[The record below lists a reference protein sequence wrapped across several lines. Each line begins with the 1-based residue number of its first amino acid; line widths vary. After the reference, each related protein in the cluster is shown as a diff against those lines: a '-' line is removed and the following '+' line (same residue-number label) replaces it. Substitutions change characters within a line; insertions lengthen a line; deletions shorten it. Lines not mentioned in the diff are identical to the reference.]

1 MFDIV
6 EQLLL
11 DFVDMLGWFIPVLIV
26 FIFIGHLIR
35 SSR

>member
-1 MFDIV
+1 MFEIV

-11 DFVDMLGWFIPVLIV
+11 EFVDMLGWFIPVLIA

-35 SSR
+35 RAK